1 MDRIRGFIHP
11 RLTLGRLAAVLFLL
25 MMAGCMAVAPEPSP
39 KVYRPAR
46 SITTAAATT
55 SSPQPPAGASL
66 LSPGATTICS
76 PNDSGP
82 NEPGSLTDGKFGD
95 WGFWQLAT
103 NALPGWC
110 ALHLSVRASSVL
122 LAWFSDYS
130 FDYTDPTSL
139 APQDYNISV
148 SANSTNGSDGTWR
161 AVVSVQG
168 NQSRAREHTFGFTG
182 MSWIKMTVL
191 AAQPHPTQ
199 PYVRIDELEVFD
211 TQLLGED
218 SFFFSGDSITAI
230 AYNRFAGDLPSFAD
244 DVQSCSP
251 QHYPL
256 TLDGGFGG
264 QNSSGAVQGI
274 AEWLGM
280 LPDMHYWLL
289 QWGSNDALDDVS
301 PEVFHTNLQTVVT
314 AILDKGDV
322 PILAHIPYST
332 YHNLPGLD
340 TEIQQLNQVI
350 DEVTEATHLIAG
362 PDFYTLFKT
371 HPRYLS
377 GDGLH
382 PSGPGAVAVNA
393 LWFSTLRSHVE
404 LAGGT
409 CK

>member
-1 MDRIRGFIHP
+1 
-11 RLTLGRLAAVLFLL
+11 
-25 MMAGCMAVAPEPSP
+25 
-39 KVYRPAR
+39 
-46 SITTAAATT
+46 
-55 SSPQPPAGASL
+55 
-66 LSPGATTICS
+66 
-76 PNDSGP
+76 
-82 NEPGSLTDGKFGD
+82 
-95 WGFWQLAT
+95 
-103 NALPGWC
+103 
-110 ALHLSVRASSVL
+110 L
-122 LAWFSDYS
+122 LAWFSDFS

-139 APQDYNISV
+139 APQDYTISV

-161 AVVSVQG
+161 TVVSVQG
-168 NQSRAREHTFGFTG
+168 NPARAREHTFGFTG
-182 MSWIKMTVL
+182 MSWIRMTVL

-264 QNSSGAVQGI
+264 QNSTGAVQGI

-289 QWGSNDALDDVS
+289 EWGSNDALDNVS
-301 PEVFHTNLQTVVT
+301 PATFHTNLQTVVT
-314 AILDKGDV
+314 AILDKGAV

-332 YHNLPGLD
+332 YHNLPGFD
-340 TEIQQLNQVI
+340 SEIQQLNQVI
-350 DEVTEATHLIAG
+350 DEVTEANHLISG

-371 HPRYLS
+371 HPQYLS

-382 PSGPGAVAVNA
+382 PSGPGAVAMNS

-409 CK
+409 CQ